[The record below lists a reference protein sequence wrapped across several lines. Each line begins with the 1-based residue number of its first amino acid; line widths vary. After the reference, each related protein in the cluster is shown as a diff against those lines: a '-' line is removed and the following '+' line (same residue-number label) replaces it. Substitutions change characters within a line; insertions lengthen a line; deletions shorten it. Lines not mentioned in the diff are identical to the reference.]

1 MGCTAKTAPGLSR
14 AKRLAGTSAR
24 SRKVPGC
31 GAGIRAD
38 GTRSRSYG
46 AAGEGPDAGAHPRR
60 VVPVKRDRGNAC
72 AAHLPEGGRAQQA
85 GAAGC
90 DRIGGRAACSI
101 DGRHSSEF
109 AGDGHLHAGARASFA
124 RQGLRPVACGR
135 VGEFLQYLVCC
146 RVNSAGSSR
155 VVHMTRYN
163 NFGKY

>member
-1 MGCTAKTAPGLSR
+1 MRGR
-14 AKRLAGTSAR
+14 HWAKRRVCELRAWRTQVRVPG
-24 SRKVPGC
+24 KVPGC

-90 DRIGGRAACSI
+90 DRIGGRAVCAIGRRRPRSLRA
-101 DGRHSSEF
+101 DGRLS
-109 AGDGHLHAGARASFA
+109 AGARASFA
-124 RQGLRPVACGR
+124 RRGLRPVACGR
-135 VGEFLQYLVCC
+135 AFEFLQYLVCC

-163 NFGKY
+163 DFGIY